1 MEIVKSN
8 GVSQHLFIKTRSK
21 TFYEFS
27 FQFQESVAYWLF
39 ELLAKHDCIIHREL
53 KLDGA
58 FKVKGKFV
66 TSSEMK
72 NFQNPSCPI
81 LEKVNENYDKK

>member
-1 MEIVKSN
+1 MTWLEKKLLKRLERENLPVKPLQMQVIEIRLCV
-8 GVSQHLFIKTRSK
+8 H
-21 TFYEFS
+21 
-27 FQFQESVAYWLF
+27 
-39 ELLAKHDCIIHREL
+39 IHREL

-81 LEKVNENYDKK
+81 LEKVNENYDKKTEGRITCIS